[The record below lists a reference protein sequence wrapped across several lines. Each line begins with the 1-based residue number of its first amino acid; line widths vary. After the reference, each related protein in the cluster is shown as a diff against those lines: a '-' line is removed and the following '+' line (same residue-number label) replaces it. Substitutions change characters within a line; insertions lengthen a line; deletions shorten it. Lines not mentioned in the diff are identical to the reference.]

1 MESNQKQSYYKE
13 NLPNLIDRLK
23 NSVEKTLD
31 IIDKDIADDL
41 SDDKYLNV
49 LKARRQASEDVIW
62 TLKRIDELENELL
75 GIDEVVNEEIKQLEP
90 INPTKKFARKKVTTE

>member
-1 MESNQKQSYYKE
+1 METGSIKSSYYMD
-13 NLPNLIDRLK
+13 NLPQLIQRLK

-31 IIDKDIADDL
+31 VIDKDIDNEL

-62 TLKRIDELENELL
+62 TLKRIDELENELN
-75 GIDEVVNEEIKQLEP
+75 GVDEDEESETK
-90 INPTKKFARKKVTTE
+90 PTKTNRLLNRARKD